1 VNEQLRESLGQTLRP
16 ILQQYGVRR
25 AILFGSMARG
35 DLSRHSDVDL
45 ILVQETD
52 KRFLDRYDGIL
63 AEITTALGSRT
74 VDLLIYTPEELAAI
88 ADRPFV
94 ATALREGE
102 VLYEL

>member
-1 VNEQLRESLGQTLRP
+1 VNEQLRENLGQALRP
-16 ILQQYGVRR
+16 ILQRYGVRR
-25 AILFGSMARG
+25 AILFGSMTRG

-45 ILVQETD
+45 IVIQETD

-63 AEITTALGSRT
+63 AEITTALERRT

-102 VLYEL
+102 VLYES

>member
-1 VNEQLRESLGQTLRP
+1 MGSA
-16 ILQQYGVRR
+16 VRSSSVR
-25 AILFGSMARG
+25 WHAV

-63 AEITTALGSRT
+63 AEITTALGRHA

-88 ADRPFV
+88 RRSPLRGNGLARGRG
-94 ATALREGE
+94 AL
-102 VLYEL
+102 

>member
-1 VNEQLRESLGQTLRP
+1 VNTSLRDSLGQTLRP
-16 ILQQYGVRR
+16 ILQRYGVRR

-45 ILVQETD
+45 ILVQETE

-63 AEITTALGSRT
+63 AEITTALGGRA
-74 VDLLIYTPEELAAI
+74 VDLLIYTPAELAAV

-94 ATALREGE
+94 ATALQEGE
-102 VLYEL
+102 VVYES